1 MQTKE
6 FPGRFASLCEIAEF
20 VQQAAQET
28 GLSDFDTYAVET
40 AVDEACSNIIEHA
53 YGGENKGTIE
63 CVLEPQPGALTIIL
77 KDHGKSFDPKLIK
90 PPDLRCPLEERK
102 DHGLGLYFIYQW
114 MDQVSFSHEGDRNV
128 LTMVKRKHK
137 DEKSSGQP

>member
-1 MQTKE
+1 MLTKE
-6 FPGRFASLCEIAEF
+6 FPGRFDSLCDIAEF

-53 YGGENKGTIE
+53 YGGEDKGTIE
-63 CVLEPQPGALTIIL
+63 CVLDPRPDALTIIL
-77 KDHGKSFDPKLIK
+77 KDHGKSFDPTLIK

-114 MDQVSFSHEGDRNV
+114 MDRVSFSCEGDLNV

-137 DEKSSGQP
+137 DEKKSG